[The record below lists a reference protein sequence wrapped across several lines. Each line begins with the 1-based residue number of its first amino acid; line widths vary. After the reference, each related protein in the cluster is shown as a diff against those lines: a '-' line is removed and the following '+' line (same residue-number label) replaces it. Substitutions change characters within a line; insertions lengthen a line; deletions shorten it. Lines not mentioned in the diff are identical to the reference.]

1 MELLKPEVLKS
12 EIRSFEIKVHQCL
25 QIEHRFNKGYL
36 YETNRDMNTTK
47 RLSRLNRHLFEE
59 KNINISIFL
68 SQSAFIW
75 KNDIGRVGG
84 QAEPR

>member
-12 EIRSFEIKVHQCL
+12 EIRSFEIKVHPCL
-25 QIEHRFNKGYL
+25 PIEHRFNKGYL
-36 YETNRDMNTTK
+36 YETNRDMKTTK
-47 RLSRLNRHLFEE
+47 RLSRNRHLFEE

-68 SQSAFIW
+68 SQSAFIL
-75 KNDIGRVGG
+75 KNDIGREGG